1 VLETLSVKNFA
12 IIDHIDLSFD
22 AGMTVLTGET
32 GAGKSLIIDAV
43 SLVAGERASSE
54 MIRSG
59 AERAEIEAVFS
70 AGGDRLS
77 AILDKYRID
86 REGGH
91 VKIRREITAKGN
103 NPIRVNDTLVT
114 LAQLK
119 EIAARMIDVHTQF
132 DSQRLFDPAN
142 YLDLIDG
149 FKPDVTARYKTSYLA
164 ALEIYR
170 AENGAF
176 RDLVKAKDELA
187 GRLDLYRHQL
197 AELDRFGLDP
207 DEQKKL
213 LEERDL
219 LANFDKIDAS
229 LREAKRLFDE
239 TSLLE
244 NLYDAGS
251 ELERLASFGEVFARR
266 KERVRDAYYELDDV
280 KTELEKALRELDF
293 DAGRFETVET
303 RLSAI
308 DDLCRKYKKT
318 IPELVDLRAERA
330 AAIDKN
336 DNFDEYLNQAKRA
349 RDAAFEDVTAR
360 AAELTA
366 VRREI
371 AKRIETELMVV
382 FGELCLPGTRFQI
395 VFAGNPPDD
404 PDRPDVFLETGVDR
418 VDFLISTNVGEPPKP
433 LSKTASGGEMSRV
446 MLAFKTIFVKSQ
458 DLSAIVFDEIDTG
471 ISGIVAKQIARKI
484 KSVSAACQ
492 VIAISHVPQVVAAGD
507 RQLHVTKR
515 ETDGRTVAE
524 VATLSFDQRVQT
536 IAEMLSGTKHSAAGI
551 ASAKELLLNA

>member
-1 VLETLSVKNFA
+1 MLETLSVKNFA

-43 SLVAGERASSE
+43 SLIAGERANSE

-59 AERAEIEAVFS
+59 AEKAEIEAVFS
-70 AGGDRLS
+70 EGGDRLS
-77 AILDKYRID
+77 AILDRYRIG
-86 REGGH
+86 REGGK

-103 NPIRVNDTLVT
+103 NPIRVNDTVVT
-114 LAQLK
+114 LSQLK
-119 EIAARMIDVHTQF
+119 EIASRMIDVHTQF

-149 FKPDVTARYKTSYLA
+149 FKPDVTARYRQSYLL
-164 ALEIYR
+164 ALEAYR
-170 AENGAF
+170 AKHGAF

-207 DEQKKL
+207 DEQRRL
-213 LEERDL
+213 VEERDL
-219 LANFDKIDAS
+219 LANFDKINAS
-229 LREAKRLFDE
+229 LSETKRLFDE
-239 TSLLE
+239 TALLE
-244 NLYDAGS
+244 TLYDVVN
-251 ELERLASFGEVFARR
+251 ELNRLAAFGEAFAHRR
-266 KERVRDAYYELDDV
+266 ERVRDAYYELDDV
-280 KTELEKALRELDF
+280 KSELDWALRELDF

-303 RLSAI
+303 RLAAI
-308 DDLCRKYKKT
+308 DEVCRKYRKT
-318 IPELVDLRAERA
+318 VPELLELRAERA

-336 DNFDEYLNQAKRA
+336 DNFDEYLKQAETA
-349 RDAAFEDVTAR
+349 RDAAFADAMAR

-371 AKRIETELMVV
+371 AKRIETELQVV
-382 FGELCLPGTRFQI
+382 FGDLCLPGTRFQI
-395 VFAGNPPDD
+395 VFADHPAAD
-404 PDRPDVFLETGVDR
+404 PGRPDVFLETGVDR

-471 ISGIVAKQIARKI
+471 ISGIVAKAIARKI
-484 KSVSAACQ
+484 KSVAASTQ

-507 RQLHVTKR
+507 RQLHVAKR
-515 ETDGRTVAE
+515 ETGGRTVAT
-524 VATLSFDQRVQT
+524 VSALSFDERVQT
-536 IAEMLSGTKHSAAGI
+536 IAEMLSGTKRSEAGI

>member
-1 VLETLSVKNFA
+1 MLETLSVRNFA

-32 GAGKSLIIDAV
+32 GAGKSLIIDAI
-43 SLVAGERASSE
+43 SLIAGERANSE

-59 AERAEIEAVFS
+59 ADKAEIVAVFS
-70 AGGDRLS
+70 AGGDRLA
-77 AILDKYRID
+77 AILDKYRI
-86 REGGH
+86 ESPGG
-91 VKIRREITAKGN
+91 KINIRREITAKGN
-103 NPIRVNDTLVT
+103 NPIRVNDTVVT

-132 DSQRLFDPAN
+132 DSQRLIDPAN

-149 FKPDVTARYKTSYLA
+149 FKPDVTARYRLAYLA
-164 ALEIYR
+164 ALATYH
-170 AENGAF
+170 ASLGAF

-197 AELDRFGLDP
+197 DELDRFGLDP
-207 DEQKKL
+207 DEPKKL

-239 TSLLE
+239 TALLE

-251 ELERLASFGEVFARR
+251 ELERLASFGEAFARR
-266 KERVRDAYYELDDV
+266 KERVRDAYYELDDI
-280 KTELEKALRELDF
+280 KNELDKALRELDF
-293 DAGRFETVET
+293 DATRFTAVET
-303 RLSAI
+303 RLAAI
-308 DDLCRKYKKT
+308 EELCRKYKKT
-318 IPELVDLRAERA
+318 IPELVDLRSERA
-330 AAIDKN
+330 AAIDRN
-336 DNFDEYLNQAKRA
+336 DNFDEYLDKARAA
-349 RDAAFEDVTAR
+349 RDVAFVDAASR
-360 AAELTA
+360 AAELTT

-382 FGELCLPGTRFQI
+382 FGELCLPGTRFSI
-395 VFAGNPPDD
+395 VFSGDAPTD
-404 PDRPDVFLETGVDR
+404 PDHADVFLETGVDR
-418 VDFLISTNVGEPPKP
+418 VDFLISTNLGEPPKP

-507 RQLHVTKR
+507 RQIHVTKR
-515 ETDGRTVAE
+515 ETKGRTVADA
-524 VATLSFDQRVQT
+524 ATLSFEERVTT
-536 IAEMLSGTKHSAAGI
+536 IAEMLSGMKGSAAGI
-551 ASAKELLLNA
+551 ASAQELLLNM